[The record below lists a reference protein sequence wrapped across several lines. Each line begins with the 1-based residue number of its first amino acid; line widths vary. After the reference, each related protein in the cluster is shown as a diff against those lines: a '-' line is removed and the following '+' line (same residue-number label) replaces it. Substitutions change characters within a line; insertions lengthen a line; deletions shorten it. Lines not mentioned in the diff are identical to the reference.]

1 MMLEKL
7 IQDKKLL
14 EKQLFWVNISFDECS
29 TIGIKKEYSVDEFGR
44 FETLCSRYSRGI
56 DFLIRK
62 IFRTLDEYEFEN
74 QGTLV
79 DVAELY
85 GVETKRVNEAVSN
98 NLDKFPKDEKFKLVE
113 HFDHLSPIKYSP
125 YLPKAFTKKGLWML
139 ATILSSKQ
147 AKETTFLIIETFDK
161 VDNLKYNLKK
171 VVR

>member
-14 EKQLFWVNISFDECS
+14 EKQLFWIDISFDECS
-29 TIGIKKEYSVDEFGR
+29 KIGIKKEYFVDEFGK

-79 DVAELY
+79 DVVNNAHKRGLFEDIEELRIMKDVRNTVVHEYIEDDLAEVFEEVLQY
-85 GVETKRVNEAVSN
+85 SEKLISIIKNT
-98 NLDKFPKDEKFKLVE
+98 LDYIKIR
-113 HFDHLSPIKYSP
+113 HL
-125 YLPKAFTKKGLWML
+125 AD
-139 ATILSSKQ
+139 
-147 AKETTFLIIETFDK
+147 AK
-161 VDNLKYNLKK
+161 
-171 VVR
+171 